1 MYDMDRDHQ
10 PCGILNILGIVLV
23 LDLLEELYTQAAVG
37 REVMDPTIPKS
48 LLVSLPMET
57 EE

>member
-1 MYDMDRDHQ
+1 MDRDRQ
-10 PCGILNILGIVLV
+10 PCGTLNILGIVLV
-23 LDLLEELYTQAAVG
+23 LDLLEELYIQAAVG
-37 REVMDPTIPKS
+37 REVMDPNIPKS